1 MKDTPEIGQI
11 IRLDV
16 TLRGSGLWLGPI
28 WAIVCGIIASGG
40 WKWSTASALQVT
52 LLFFLVEGA
61 WATLWAAAAETDWA
75 TPARE
80 WGKSNVAIAPALPYA
95 QPNTPG
101 DRALRWY
108 SHTVEWWREH
118 LRPTIGRTASTIILC
133 VALGTALS
141 AVLGWPILI
150 LSAAAAAVVQL
161 GVIVGRG
168 TGRPLPALKAT
179 LEIGLVWLAA
189 YVVFAPPTVT
199 SVTTVTSA
207 LVAAAFTAAYGA
219 GLTLIEGGRRVT
231 LWNAAQF
238 AVAALLAL
246 MRQPVAA
253 LAVFFIV
260 LPQLLLE
267 PTVRR
272 ATGEATGVWFVR
284 STQAWL
290 MLGMLLAALTLS

>member
-1 MKDTPEIGQI
+1 
-11 IRLDV
+11 
-16 TLRGSGLWLGPI
+16 
-28 WAIVCGIIASGG
+28 
-40 WKWSTASALQVT
+40 LQVV

-75 TPARE
+75 TPAKK
-80 WGKSNVAIAPALPYA
+80 WGKSAAAPAPALPYT

-101 DRALRWY
+101 DRAARWY

-118 LRPTIGRTASTIILC
+118 LRPTIGRTASTIALC
-133 VALGTALS
+133 IALGAALS
-141 AVLGWPILI
+141 AVLGWPIMA

-161 GVIVGRG
+161 GVIIGRG
-168 TGRPLPALKAT
+168 TGRSLPALKAT
-179 LEIGLVWLAA
+179 LEIGLVWVAA
-189 YVVFAPPTVT
+189 YILFAPPTVT

-219 GLTLIEGGRRVT
+219 GLALIEGGKRATV
-231 LWNAAQF
+231 WNTAQF
-238 AVAALLAL
+238 AVATLLML

-267 PTVRR
+267 PTMRR
-272 ATGEATGVWFVR
+272 AATAATGVWFVR

-290 MLGMLLAALTLS
+290 MLGMLLAALALS

>member
-28 WAIVCGIIASGG
+28 WALVCGIIASSG
-40 WKWSTASALQVT
+40 WKWNTTSVLQVV

-75 TPARE
+75 TPAKE
-80 WGKSNVAIAPALPYA
+80 WGKSAAAPAPALPYT

-118 LRPTIGRTASTIILC
+118 LRPAIGRTASTIVLC
-133 VALGTALS
+133 IALGAALS
-141 AVLGWPILI
+141 AVLGWPMLA

-161 GVIVGRG
+161 GVIIGRG

-189 YVVFAPPTVT
+189 YVVFAPPTVAP
-199 SVTTVTSA
+199 VTTVTSA

-219 GLTLIEGGRRVT
+219 GLALIEGGKRATV
-231 LWNAAQF
+231 WNTAQF
-238 AVAALLAL
+238 AVATLLML

-267 PTVRR
+267 PTMRR
-272 ATGEATGVWFVR
+272 AATAATGVWFVR

-290 MLGMLLAALTLS
+290 MLGMLLAALALS

>member
-1 MKDTPEIGQI
+1 MKDIPEIGQI
-11 IRLDV
+11 IRLDM

-28 WAIVCGIIASGG
+28 WALVCGIIASSG
-40 WKWSTASALQVT
+40 WRWNTTSVLQVV

-80 WGKSNVAIAPALPYA
+80 WGKSAVVPAPALPYT

-101 DRALRWY
+101 DRALRLY

-118 LRPTIGRTASTIILC
+118 LRPTIGRTGSTIVLC
-133 VALGTALS
+133 IALGTALS
-141 AVLGWPILI
+141 AVLGWPVMA
-150 LSAAAAAVVQL
+150 LSAAAAAIVQL
-161 GVIVGRG
+161 GVIIGRG

-189 YVVFAPPTVT
+189 YVIFAPPTVT

-207 LVAAAFTAAYGA
+207 LVAAAFTTAYGA
-219 GLTLIEGGRRVT
+219 GLTLIEGGKRATV
-231 LWNAAQF
+231 WNAAQL
-238 AVAALLAL
+238 AVATLLML

-267 PTVRR
+267 PTMRR
-272 ATGEATGVWFVR
+272 ATTGATGVWFVR

-290 MLGMLLAALTLS
+290 MLGMLLAALTVS